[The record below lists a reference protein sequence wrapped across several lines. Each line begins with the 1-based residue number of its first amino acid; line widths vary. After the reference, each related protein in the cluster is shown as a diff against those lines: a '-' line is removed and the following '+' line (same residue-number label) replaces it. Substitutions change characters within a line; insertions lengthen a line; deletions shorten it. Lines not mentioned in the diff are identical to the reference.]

1 MFHLDFRP
9 SSLRTLFRSDFLV
22 GILLF
27 LLIDSI
33 FRAGFD
39 WNKSD
44 SNRLTFDIPY
54 RSHIW
59 WATKDFLEQPKASDI
74 VLLGASDMESAVGNT
89 EATYLNAPDH
99 KLLHHRCS
107 YLESKLQQLDS
118 PYKDVFSLAIGG
130 AMPSDMYFTTRTL
143 LSGEHR
149 PKVIVCSVVPR
160 SLGDAQF
167 GDPKSSDAYRIMSKL
182 GGTQDFEV
190 PWLCNYWERADYK
203 LQQIVSIYRHK
214 FELASWQHHMLIPIL
229 STLLHEDFSVVHAPK
244 FDKPAAFTL
253 LPTDTSPS
261 RFISYPF
268 DPMHPAF
275 TNNTDTFEA
284 HFTKIDQRVFKE
296 QFDCLK
302 RLGDFCRSQGIS
314 LVLANSPMA
323 PEVRPFINLES
334 YKLYLAQVS
343 SVASEYGATFIDLN
357 RPELFNHDDFA
368 DAIHLNGRGG
378 EKYFDQ
384 IAVALSRQSKLAAAD
399 GRHWQIQR

>member
-1 MFHLDFRP
+1 
-9 SSLRTLFRSDFLV
+9 
-22 GILLF
+22 
-27 LLIDSI
+27 
-33 FRAGFD
+33 
-39 WNKSD
+39 
-44 SNRLTFDIPY
+44 
-54 RSHIW
+54 
-59 WATKDFLEQPKASDI
+59 
-74 VLLGASDMESAVGNT
+74 
-89 EATYLNAPDH
+89 
-99 KLLHHRCS
+99 
-107 YLESKLQQLDS
+107 
-118 PYKDVFSLAIGG
+118 
-130 AMPSDMYFTTRTL
+130 
-143 LSGEHR
+143 
-149 PKVIVCSVVPR
+149 
-160 SLGDAQF
+160 
-167 GDPKSSDAYRIMSKL
+167 
-182 GGTQDFEV
+182 
-190 PWLCNYWERADYK
+190 
-203 LQQIVSIYRHK
+203 
-214 FELASWQHHMLIPIL
+214 
-229 STLLHEDFSVVHAPK
+229 
-244 FDKPAAFTL
+244 
-253 LPTDTSPS
+253 
-261 RFISYPF
+261 
-268 DPMHPAF
+268 MHPAF